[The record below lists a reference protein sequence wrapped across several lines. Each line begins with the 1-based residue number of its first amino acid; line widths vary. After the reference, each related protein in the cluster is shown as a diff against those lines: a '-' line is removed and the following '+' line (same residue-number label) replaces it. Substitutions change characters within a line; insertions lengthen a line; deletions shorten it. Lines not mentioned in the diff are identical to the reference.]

1 MNATPAPPAPP
12 SPEPPAPAAA
22 DADAAGVVAGAPRR
36 VVVSWAVYDLANTI
50 YSAIVMTAFLPPLFK
65 SRFGS
70 LAAFGPT
77 TSLTLLVA
85 AFFSTRFGAGV
96 DRTGRARPGL
106 DVSTNVCVLLSA
118 ALFFAVKGGPVP
130 TLLAYAGSL
139 FAYQAALTY
148 YNALLPVVAPP
159 HRRGFVSGLGTGLG
173 YAGIPLAL
181 LLGKAVMD
189 GPLGV
194 EGAFLVSAGLM
205 TLGTVPLWL
214 FVRDDPARARAP
226 APASAPAPRLLD
238 SLRWVAKEPVLRLL
252 LLANFVCADVANT
265 LIQYATV
272 YFEEHVGLARGRAV
286 DMVLYLSLTALVGGL
301 VVGRFADRV
310 RPARLFAGACAT
322 LAAALATTALAP
334 HAPAATAFL
343 VLAGGVGVATTWTVG
358 RQLVIRVA
366 PRERCG
372 EALGLYGVTTKASI
386 LGTSVFP
393 LLAEGVGYVAAVLVE
408 ASVLAV
414 GVGLLLVLD
423 RRLPAAGAAP

>member
-1 MNATPAPPAPP
+1 MSDAA
-12 SPEPPAPAAA
+12 PAPASAPVA
-22 DADAAGVVAGAPRR
+22 DPPRR
-36 VVVSWAVYDLANTI
+36 VVVSWALYDLANTI
-50 YSAIVMTAFLPPLFK
+50 YSAIVVTAFLPPLFK
-65 SRFGS
+65 ARFGS
-70 LAAFGPT
+70 LAAFGTT
-77 TSLTLLVA
+77 TSLTLLVS

-106 DVSTNVCVLLSA
+106 DRWTVVCVVLSA
-118 ALFFAVKGGPVP
+118 VLFLAVRTGAAA

-148 YNALLPVVAPP
+148 YNALLPVVAAP

-189 GPLGV
+189 TPLGP
-194 EGAFLVSAGLM
+194 EGSFLVCAALM

-214 FVRDDPARARAP
+214 HVRDDPARARAP
-226 APASAPAPRLLD
+226 AGTPPPRLSA
-238 SLRWVAKEPVLRLL
+238 SLRWVAAHPVLRLL

-272 YFEEHVGLARGRAV
+272 YFEDHAGLSRARAV

-301 VVGRFADRV
+301 VVGRVADRV
-310 RPARLFAGACAT
+310 RPARLFAAACAG
-322 LAAALATTALAP
+322 LVAALVATALAP
-334 HAPAATAFL
+334 RSDLATGLL
-343 VLAGGVGVATTWTVG
+343 VVAGGVGVATTWTVG

-386 LGTSVFP
+386 LGTTVFP
-393 LLAEGVGYVAAVLVE
+393 VLAETVGYRVAVLAE
-408 ASVLAV
+408 ASALAV

-423 RRLPAAGAAP
+423 RRLKPAEAA